1 MVMEPFIH
9 FCVSLEI
16 NTIKQMDS
24 LNASDLKL
32 FTVKSQNEWESIE
45 F

>member
-1 MVMEPFIH
+1 
-9 FCVSLEI
+9 
-16 NTIKQMDS
+16 MDS

-32 FTVKSQNEWESIE
+32 FAVKSQNEWESIE